1 MIEESELN
9 ILVSNVISE
18 NRYSHCRLCLKTIQ
32 DHYVRLQ
39 DCVSIDA
46 NRGYFQVLSEVLA
59 ELLGP
64 EISEDIVGL
73 DAVCMECVDKTLET
87 QKFLLN
93 CRNATTVLHNIFDNL
108 TNTLNI
114 DIENPNTDHSLYIT
128 VAEFES
134 KLILTKNDDKS
145 KPVTPQ
151 SEVFTCTECFE
162 EVDDIID
169 LKVHNLTTHFTFT
182 CDKCLFTSA
191 DDAELTS
198 HQNSEQMFT
207 CDYCDTRRCT
217 RDSLRVHQD
226 NAHELYV
233 CKDCGKAFTGLE
245 KLQAHEHKHLSKS
258 ECPKCG
264 KSYNTKEFFLKHV
277 KLCMEDLLDPHPMR
291 SKIEKTYFCDKCG
304 KGYSTPGGLRVH
316 HRFVH
321 GNAKPHVCKFCN
333 KQFTAPSYLK
343 VHMVKHTG
351 EKNFKC
357 DICTRK
363 FVSKE
368 ALLYH
373 TRRHTGEKPY
383 SCTMCDEKFVN
394 SSARAEHIKFKHVGP
409 TLMCEICS
417 RKFVTA
423 TFLRQHMKK
432 HHDPS
437 NKLYTGRSL
446 IPPNV
451 PAVENMRVRFI
462 D

>member
-1 MIEESELN
+1 M
-9 ILVSNVISE
+9 
-18 NRYSHCRLCLKTIQ
+18 
-32 DHYVRLQ
+32 
-39 DCVSIDA
+39 DCVNKA
-46 NRGYFQVLSEVLA
+46 
-59 ELLGP
+59 
-64 EISEDIVGL
+64 
-73 DAVCMECVDKTLET
+73 LEA

-93 CRNATTVLHNIFDNL
+93 CRNSTRVLNNVFDNL

-114 DIENPNTDHSLYIT
+114 DIENSNGEHNLYII
-128 VAEFES
+128 AGEYES
-134 KLILTKNDDKS
+134 KLILVNNDVKPKKHEKS
-145 KPVTPQ
+145 D
-151 SEVFTCTECFE
+151 VFPCSLCTEQFDDV
-162 EVDDIID
+162 VDLNI
-169 LKVHNLTTHFTFT
+169 HNLAAHGVFT
-182 CDKCLFTSA
+182 CDKCHFVSKKDVDLIAHENSDRLFKCP
-191 DDAELTS
+191 DCNI
-198 HQNSEQMFT
+198 H
-207 CDYCDTRRCT
+207 RCT
-217 RDSLRVHQD
+217 EDSLRLHKD
-226 NAHELYV
+226 KEHGLYV
-233 CKDCGKAFTGLE
+233 CKDCGKSFRGLD
-245 KLQAHEHKHLSKS
+245 KLQVHEQKHISKS

-277 KLCMEDLLDPHPMR
+277 KLCLEDLLDPHPMR
-291 SKIEKTYFCDKCG
+291 SKIKKTYFCDKCG

-316 HRFVH
+316 NRFVH
-321 GNAKPHVCKFCN
+321 GNAKPHTCKFCN

-357 DICTRK
+357 DICNRK

-383 SCTMCDEKFVN
+383 SCTMCDERFVN

-417 RKFVTA
+417 RKFVTQ